1 MCASIDRRTVVLN
14 EEETTSVGAD
24 GVQIQNE
31 KLPQVRGT
39 TGKGDGED
47 VITLVGGYSHKEA
60 AGVLMQCQ
68 SVVTL
73 VGLSISLVSLECC
86 AVANLPMKQQQTG
99 RVVWGD

>member
-1 MCASIDRRTVVLN
+1 MVLN

-47 VITLVGGYSHKEA
+47 IITLVGGVQVGFDCYVVGFSGCRMELFDVSVLPCHPA
-60 AGVLMQCQ
+60 AAYY
-68 SVVTL
+68 VTEMRL
-73 VGLSISLVSLECC
+73 V
-86 AVANLPMKQQQTG
+86 
-99 RVVWGD
+99 